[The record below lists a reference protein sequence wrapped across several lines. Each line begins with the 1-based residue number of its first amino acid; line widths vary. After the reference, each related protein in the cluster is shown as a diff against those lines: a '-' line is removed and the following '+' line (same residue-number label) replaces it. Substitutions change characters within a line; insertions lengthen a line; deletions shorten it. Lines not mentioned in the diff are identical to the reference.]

1 MLLKDLEIQH
11 SPVMVPEVLKYLDV
25 ASGGRYID
33 CTLGEAGHSKSILDA
48 STPGGEVLGIDAD
61 HEAIE
66 VSKSRLTDYQDRFIF
81 VNDNFK
87 NIKKIAMKSN
97 FIPPHGILFDL
108 GVSSLQLNV
117 ESRGFS
123 FKRKSPLDM
132 RFSFDQKLTAD
143 QVVNTFD
150 ENEIADILY
159 HLGEERKAR
168 QIAKIIVNNR
178 PIKYADELAELIKK
192 NVRNTNYKINPA
204 TKTFQ
209 ALRIF
214 INEELSS
221 LSKALDQALDIVGI
235 GGRIA
240 VISYHSL
247 EDRIVKN
254 FFRKEA
260 KYCICLPNI
269 PKCEC
274 EHKPKLKIITKKP
287 LVPTSNEI
295 KSNRRSR
302 SAKLRVIER
311 VL

>member
-1 MLLKDLEIQH
+1 
-11 SPVMVPEVLKYLDV
+11 
-25 ASGGRYID
+25 
-33 CTLGEAGHSKSILDA
+33 
-48 STPGGEVLGIDAD
+48 
-61 HEAIE
+61 
-66 VSKSRLTDYQDRFIF
+66 
-81 VNDNFK
+81 
-87 NIKKIAMKSN
+87 
-97 FIPPHGILFDL
+97 
-108 GVSSLQLNV
+108 
-117 ESRGFS
+117 
-123 FKRKSPLDM
+123 M
-132 RFSFDQKLTAD
+132 RFSFNQKLTAD

-168 QIAKIIVNNR
+168 QIAKVIVNNR

-192 NVRNTNYKINPA
+192 NVRNTNYKISPA

-221 LSKALDQALDIVGI
+221 LSKALDQALDIVGV

-295 KSNRRSR
+295 TRNRRSR